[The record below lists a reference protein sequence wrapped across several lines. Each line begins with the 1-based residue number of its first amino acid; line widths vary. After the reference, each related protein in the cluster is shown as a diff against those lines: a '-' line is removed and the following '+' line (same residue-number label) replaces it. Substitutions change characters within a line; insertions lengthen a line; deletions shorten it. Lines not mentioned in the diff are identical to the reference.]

1 MYDLADLTPQCGRR
15 ADSLKLYLTWLYYGT
30 SGLRSSVEQ
39 AFSTASYMFSLVSS
53 SPNFVPVSQSPLP
66 CTQVC
71 FYYAQGGNL
80 SDNHPETGD
89 RTSKLAHQLLKKGFM
104 VDYAP
109 GPKGKMIRA
118 VVNIQTKRSTVESL
132 VKLIEQIGGDS

>member
-15 ADSLKLYLTWLYYGT
+15 ADSLKMYLTWLYYGT
-30 SGLRSSVEQ
+30 SGLRTSVER
-39 AFSTASYMFSLVSS
+39 AFSTAAHLHSLVQS
-53 SPNFVPVSQSPLP
+53 SPNFVAVSKSPLP

-71 FYYAQGGNL
+71 FYYAPEGKLGA
-80 SDNHPETGD
+80 SDAENGE
-89 RTSKLAHQLLKKGFM
+89 RTSRIAEGLLKKGLM

-118 VVNIQTKRSTVESL
+118 VVNIQTKKSTVEAL
-132 VKLIEQIGGDS
+132 VKQIEEIGSQL

>member
-15 ADSLKLYLTWLYYGT
+15 ADSLKMYLTWLYYGT
-30 SGLRSSVEQ
+30 SGLRTSVER
-39 AFSTASYMFSLVSS
+39 AFATAGHMFSLIET
-53 SPNFVPVSQSPLP
+53 SPNFVTVSKAPLP

-71 FYYAQGGNL
+71 FYYAPAGQL
-80 SDNHPETGD
+80 SEDDEVNGE
-89 RTSKLAHQLLKKGFM
+89 RTSRLAAQLLKKGLM

-118 VVNIQTKRSTVESL
+118 VINIGTKRETVETL
-132 VKLIEQIGGDS
+132 VRLIEQI